1 MASGDKMVLENPR
14 KQQAQQVNQIQ
25 EPGTVK
31 QENQVDKTLEVM
43 NDICQYGK
51 EICGKSK

>member
-1 MASGDKMVLENPR
+1 MPVQKKEEIHIMASGDKMVLENPR

-31 QENQVDKTLEVM
+31 
-43 NDICQYGK
+43 
-51 EICGKSK
+51 